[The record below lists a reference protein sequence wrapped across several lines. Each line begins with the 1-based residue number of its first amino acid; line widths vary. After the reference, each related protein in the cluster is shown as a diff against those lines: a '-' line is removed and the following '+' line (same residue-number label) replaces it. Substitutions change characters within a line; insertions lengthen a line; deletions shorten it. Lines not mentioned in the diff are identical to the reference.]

1 MQIIFCYSLFLIFSL
16 HAVFYHTYLVLHVL
30 THAIPYSILKHG
42 SKYQEE
48 MDYVDKY
55 FRAIMPH
62 LLVVVLMP
70 LSPSSPLKY
79 GFAVPP

>member
-1 MQIIFCYSLFLIFSL
+1 MPYFT
-16 HAVFYHTYLVLHVL
+16 TYLVLHVL
-30 THAIPYSILKHG
+30 THPIPYSILKHG

-55 FRAIMPH
+55 FRAIMPD